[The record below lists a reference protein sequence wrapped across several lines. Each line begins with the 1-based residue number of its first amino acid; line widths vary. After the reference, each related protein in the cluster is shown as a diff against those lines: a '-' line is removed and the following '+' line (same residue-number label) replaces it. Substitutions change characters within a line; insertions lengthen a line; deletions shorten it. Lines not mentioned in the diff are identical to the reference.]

1 MAGVKGQ
8 VQQRGVARRKAILDA
23 AIELFSAHG
32 YRGTGIAAIAERVG
46 ITPSGV
52 LHHFG
57 SKEGLLRA
65 VVEERDAREEERL
78 AGFWH
83 QRGLDAIIGASRK
96 LAHDIGSER
105 DLALLYTVLLSE
117 NLTEGAPLHDFFKQ
131 RTRGIRAGMRNVL
144 EFARQTGEIREDTDV
159 RRTADEIIAFLEGAQ
174 LTWLQ
179 DPQRLSLVALY
190 ESYLDGLVERLAP
203 REAPGT
209 QSAGQTSALR

>member
-8 VQQRGVARRKAILDA
+8 VQQRGVERRKAILDA

-32 YRGTGIAAIAERVG
+32 YRGTGIAAIAERAG

-78 AGFWH
+78 AGFWR
-83 QRGLDAIIGASRK
+83 QRGLDAIRNAYIK
-96 LAHDIGSER
+96 LAQDIEAER
-105 DLALLYTVLLSE
+105 DLSLLYTVLLAE
-117 NLTEGAPLHDFFKQ
+117 NLSDGAPLNDFFKQ
-131 RTRGIRAGMRNVL
+131 RTRSVRAATRVFL
-144 EFARQTGEIREDTDV
+144 EHAKQTGEIRADTDV
-159 RRTADEIIAFLEGAQ
+159 RAISHELVAFLEGAQ

-179 DPQRLSLVALY
+179 DTQRLSLTALY
-190 ESYLDGLVERLAP
+190 TSYIDGLVARLSP
-203 REAPGT
+203 
-209 QSAGQTSALR
+209 